1 MICVAGDQCRDSG
14 LLWAKVNIALRGCV
28 TGGTAVMERDCLDRI
43 RSHGIHECD
52 V

>member
-1 MICVAGDQCRDSG
+1 MICMAGDQCRDSG
-14 LLWAKVNIALRGCV
+14 LLLAKDIALHGSI

-43 RSHGIHECD
+43 RSRGIHECD